1 MKEPSSRDG
10 EQREAPRPA
19 RRGAFTRMFRSEDR
33 ILSLMPKHDPFD
45 IAEFEL
51 DSSRSAEEIRVQV
64 HVLTYKSH
72 YEGRASD
79 RHFSIRRVVGAGRMK
94 VRGPWI
100 EGEVEPREE
109 GSVIHLA
116 VKVREHRESARWKV
130 AITMVLI
137 VVAIA
142 ATVLGALPS
151 WPLLLVGLRLAYVIL
166 TSRRWRISPEEEV
179 ERIAPILNGD
189 EDVARDLAAP
199 RP

>member
-1 MKEPSSRDG
+1 
-10 EQREAPRPA
+10 
-19 RRGAFTRMFRSEDR
+19 
-33 ILSLMPKHDPFD
+33 
-45 IAEFEL
+45 
-51 DSSRSAEEIRVQV
+51 
-64 HVLTYKSH
+64 
-72 YEGRASD
+72 
-79 RHFSIRRVVGAGRMK
+79 MK